1 MSTCLGM
8 YIEKNLIKY
17 AKVER
22 ERDNVKIG
30 SFGIK
35 FYENMGEAIKQIIA
49 ETYSYKTP
57 VSINL
62 SEEMYNYF
70 YMFNMLSKT
79 DLGRS
84 IETEFD
90 SYCYDK
96 GLNAK
101 VFESRYVLV
110 PSKEDKQKIKVI
122 HVSENKN
129 VLSKRIDELTGA
141 KIASVAPLPLCLP
154 NIGNLNPREN
164 VLFVNMEEKTILTA
178 VVEQKVYDIVEFNHG
193 MQDVF
198 EKINVK
204 ENSYAKSYDICK
216 NTTIYTLEGQELDL
230 TTSDYIDD
238 IMPTLY
244 GIVTSLQEYISN
256 SVVKYDKMYLTG
268 TGVIINNVDLYFQE
282 FFKNLKCEIL
292 KPFFATNVTKVN
304 LKDIIEVN
312 SATALALQG
321 LGLGLKEMNFKR
333 KNIDDNLPDWL
344 KAMVGNVQVSSGG
357 ALEFSEK
364 MMLRAVAGLAL
375 LIIVYSGFSITIGNQ
390 LNAKM
395 LEAKD
400 TDKDVTSQ
408 LTAMRLDIKQI
419 ESKADRYATLVENL
433 ETASNQLVT
442 NASTKDAITTLLNQ
456 IIEII
461 PKDVQITSIKSVE
474 NVTEKGKAAEG
485 QKIRIEAQAKTYE
498 QLGYFKIKLET
509 SGTFQYGSVY
519 STQGTESTGY
529 KKIVIEGV
537 LP

>member
-62 SEEMYNYF
+62 SEEMYHYF
-70 YMFNMLSKT
+70 YMFNMLSKN
-79 DLGRS
+79 DLVRS
-84 IETEFD
+84 IDTEFD

-110 PSKEDKQKIKVI
+110 QSKEDKEKIKVI

-129 VLSKRIDELTGA
+129 ILSKQIDELTGA
-141 KIASVAPLPLCLP
+141 KVASVSPLPLCLP
-154 NIGNLNPREN
+154 NIGDLKPKEN
-164 VLFVNMEEKTILTA
+164 VLFVNIEEKTVVTA
-178 VVEQKVYDIVEFNHG
+178 IVEQKVYDVVEFKHG
-193 MQDVF
+193 MQNIF

-230 TTSDYIDD
+230 ATNDYIDD

-256 SVVKYDKMYLTG
+256 SIVKFDKIYLTG

-292 KPFFATNVTKVN
+292 KPFFTNNVTKVN

-321 LGLGLKEMNFKR
+321 LGLGIKEMNFKKR
-333 KNIDDNLPDWL
+333 NIDDNLPDWL
-344 KAMVGNVQVSSGG
+344 KAAVGNFEVSSGG

-364 MMLRAVAGLAL
+364 VLLRLATGLAL
-375 LIIVYSGFSITIGNQ
+375 FVMVYSGFSITIGNQ
-390 LNAKM
+390 LNAKT

-400 TDKDVTSQ
+400 TQDDVTRQ
-408 LTAMRLDIKQI
+408 LAAMRMDIKQI
-419 ESKADRYATLVENL
+419 ETKADRYATLVENL

-461 PKDVQITSIKSVE
+461 PKDVQITSIKSIK
-474 NVTEKGKAAEG
+474 NTDEKGKTVEG
-485 QKIRIEAQAKTYE
+485 QRIRIEAQAKTYE

-519 STQGTESTGY
+519 STQGKESTGY